1 MAKSPNKRIT
11 NLRAL
16 AAMTLAPVISGSRS
30 LSTTL
35 DKALDAVEPKE
46 RPLMQTLCLGSL
58 RVFPKIDLIARK
70 LLQKPFKSRDNDVY
84 ALIVLGIY
92 QMDYLRTP
100 DHAAIGETVEAAKAL
115 NKPWASKLING
126 VLRNYQREKVAL
138 QHKLNGSMAF
148 QHAHP
153 QWFIDLVRADWP
165 QDWQA
170 ILADNN
176 QQPPITLRANKRHCD
191 QQTLLEAL
199 HKAEVGAHLCE
210 HSRDGI
216 TLEGAADIPAL
227 PGFNEGHFSVQ
238 DEAAQLSASLLDIQA
253 NQRVLDCCSAPGG
266 KAGHICEQAN
276 NIDLTCLES
285 DASRMPR
292 VEQNL
297 ARLGH
302 TAKLIVED
310 ANAVDSWWDGV
321 PFDRILLDAP
331 CSATGVIRRHPDIK
345 LLRRPSDLAKL
356 AQLQAQILRS
366 VWRTLAPG
374 GKLLYATCSV
384 LKQENENI
392 VSHFVNEQNDARHIP
407 LDNNQPVTWG
417 VERPFGRQLFPQENG
432 HDGFYYALLEKT
444 RD

>member
-30 LSTTL
+30 LSTIL

-153 QWFIDLVRADWP
+153 Q
-165 QDWQA
+165 
-170 ILADNN
+170 
-176 QQPPITLRANKRHCD
+176 
-191 QQTLLEAL
+191 
-199 HKAEVGAHLCE
+199 
-210 HSRDGI
+210 
-216 TLEGAADIPAL
+216 
-227 PGFNEGHFSVQ
+227 
-238 DEAAQLSASLLDIQA
+238 
-253 NQRVLDCCSAPGG
+253 
-266 KAGHICEQAN
+266 
-276 NIDLTCLES
+276 
-285 DASRMPR
+285 
-292 VEQNL
+292 
-297 ARLGH
+297 
-302 TAKLIVED
+302 
-310 ANAVDSWWDGV
+310 
-321 PFDRILLDAP
+321 
-331 CSATGVIRRHPDIK
+331 
-345 LLRRPSDLAKL
+345 
-356 AQLQAQILRS
+356 
-366 VWRTLAPG
+366 
-374 GKLLYATCSV
+374 
-384 LKQENENI
+384 
-392 VSHFVNEQNDARHIP
+392 
-407 LDNNQPVTWG
+407 
-417 VERPFGRQLFPQENG
+417 
-432 HDGFYYALLEKT
+432 
-444 RD
+444 